1 MDVQFFAET
10 YQKLNAS
17 TLALLA
23 EIYHPEVVFEDPA
36 HRVQGL
42 DSLEQYFQHLFE
54 NVTGCHF
61 YIKEQFQQQ
70 DIGFV
75 TWKMVF
81 IHTKLNKGQPVEV
94 HGVSQIQFS
103 DGLVKY
109 HRDYFDLGS
118 MLYEHVPLVGWAVRQ
133 LKQRLSQ

>member
-1 MDVQFFAET
+1 MDVQHFSRT
-10 YQKLNAS
+10 YQKLDQFH
-17 TLALLA
+17 LDLLD

-36 HRVQGL
+36 HRVLGL
-42 DSLEQYFQHLFE
+42 SSLRNYFEHLFE
-54 NVTGCHF
+54 NVSECHF
-61 YIKEQFQQQ
+61 YIEEQFQQQ
-70 DIGFV
+70 DIGFI

-81 IHTKLNKGQPVEV
+81 INTRLNKGQPVEV

-118 MLYEHVPLVGWAVRQ
+118 MVYEHVPLVGWAVKQ